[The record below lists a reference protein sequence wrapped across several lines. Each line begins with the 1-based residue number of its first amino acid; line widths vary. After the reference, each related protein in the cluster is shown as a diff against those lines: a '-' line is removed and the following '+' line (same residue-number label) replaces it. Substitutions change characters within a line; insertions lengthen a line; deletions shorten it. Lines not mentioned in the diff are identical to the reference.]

1 MISKDNILSRIFI
14 YIALTFYLIQ
24 SDLISSQIEISPNI
38 RLPISSINQ
47 NDIVDN
53 PSKLYYT
60 ERNNVATS
68 YIPSSFGINEL
79 NINSFITTYK
89 DSSTFHL
96 LAIDGSF
103 GEKYTSSN
111 LKYSFGY
118 TLSENFIPSVS
129 VNYHY
134 LQIPQF
140 DDYNNL
146 TVDFN
151 GVFNLSEF
159 LNFGFSLSNIFNSSF
174 TSNNSITKQR
184 ALFGLEYQFE
194 DDFRIHFGSE
204 IRIENNAGLIIGFIK
219 SFDNVGIIGLSY
231 STEPQMIEL
240 NTMIDISHEFG
251 MIYNLNYHN
260 YLGTTH
266 QFGLGYQFD

>member
-1 MISKDNILSRIFI
+1 MFSKDNILSRIFI
-14 YIALTFYLIQ
+14 YIALIFYLIQ

-38 RLPISSINQ
+38 KSPISYINP
-47 NDIVDN
+47 NDIIDN
-53 PSKLYYT
+53 PSKLYYI

-79 NINSFITTYK
+79 NINSFIATYK

-96 LAIDGSF
+96 FAIDGSF
-103 GEKYTSSN
+103 GEKYNSSN
-111 LKYSFGY
+111 LKYSFAY
-118 TLSENFIPSVS
+118 ALFENFIPSVS

-134 LQIPQF
+134 LLIPQF
-140 DDYNNL
+140 NDYNNV

-151 GVFNLSEF
+151 GVLNLSEF

-174 TSNNSITKQR
+174 TSNNTITKQR

-194 DDFRIHFGSE
+194 DDFRFHFGSE

-219 SFDNVGIIGLSY
+219 SFDNLGKIGLSY

-240 NTMIDISHEFG
+240 NTMIDIMNDFG

-260 YLGTTH
+260 YLGITH
-266 QFGLGYQFD
+266 QFGLGYEFD